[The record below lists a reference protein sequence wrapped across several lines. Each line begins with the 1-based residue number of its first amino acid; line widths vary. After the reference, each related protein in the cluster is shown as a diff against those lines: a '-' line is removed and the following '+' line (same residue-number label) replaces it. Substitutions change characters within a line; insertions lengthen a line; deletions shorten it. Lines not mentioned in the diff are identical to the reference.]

1 MNATSSTDRDT
12 AVEVDRLTKTFGSGD
27 DSVVAV
33 NDVSFAIQPGT
44 VVGVLGPN
52 GAGKTT
58 TIKSILGLIRP
69 DSGTIRIDGINIA
82 KRPREAFG
90 RVDAVLEGARND
102 YWRLTTRENLR
113 YFATIGGENPDIIS
127 DRHENP
133 LNKFNLAEKADVPV
147 RDLSRGM
154 KQKVALASVLA
165 SNISV
170 AFLDEPTLGL
180 DIESSLTLRKELS
193 RIVGDRGLTVILSSH
208 DMDVIEDVCDRVII
222 MNNGKITV
230 DDRVEDL
237 LGKVDTQGYRISV
250 REANQK
256 APEWIKNRY
265 QISNIEQFHKRARFE
280 LTITNETFYQLMSD
294 LENGDLT
301 LDTVET
307 IQPDL
312 EGIFLEATEGA
323 IS

>member
-1 MNATSSTDRDT
+1 MNATSSADRGT
-12 AVEVDRLTKTFGSGD
+12 AVEVNRLTKTFGSGD

-127 DRHENP
+127 NRHENL
-133 LNKFNLAEKADVPV
+133 LNKFNLAEKSDVPV

-170 AFLDEPTLGL
+170 VFLDEPTLGL

-193 RIVGDRGLTVILSSH
+193 RIVGDRGFTVILSSH

-256 APEWIKNRY
+256 ALEWIKKRY
-265 QISNIEQFHKRARFE
+265 QISNIE
-280 LTITNETFYQLMSD
+280 
-294 LENGDLT
+294 
-301 LDTVET
+301 
-307 IQPDL
+307 
-312 EGIFLEATEGA
+312 
-323 IS
+323 